1 MGSRVYAEVLSTFLL
16 RTKLYW
22 SLLILLAVGI
32 ITSPV
37 SSKGVNIFLST
48 GNLSDVLRQVSNN
61 GIVAVGMTLVIL
73 TGGIDL
79 SVGSIMALGSVLCAM
94 LLTHDERT
102 SATLLS
108 FPVLA
113 AVCAFCT
120 AWGAS
125 HLMDLRDH
133 ATGTKLSSAHRALA
147 TGLAGL
153 VAALAAWGLAA
164 AQVQSKFGV
173 IGVLIVVPAVGLAFG
188 WFNGLIITKGRL
200 QPFIVTLAMMVGVL
214 GIARVVAGQDA
225 AVHPVYTGT
234 NATEDFDILRSLLYR
249 IVPVPGLFFLAVVVL
264 SATLLR
270 VTTFGRYVYA
280 IGGNE
285 QAARLSG
292 VEVDRVKIAVYAISG
307 FLASLAGVLY
317 TAQYRQGKPDA
328 GVGMELDAIAAVV
341 IGGTSLMGGKGSIAG
356 TFVGVLI
363 FGFLSNIL
371 QLNNIDSNT
380 QLVLK
385 GGIIL
390 AAVLVQERSL
400 GDLLGLKY
408 LFSWRSDHS
417 IAARAHHDFSP
428 QQTGTPA
435 SATERQLTDHPL
447 NKGGSG
453 QHLQPSNA
461 KLDSN

>member
-1 MGSRVYAEVLSTFLL
+1 MSSRVSAEALSAFLL

-22 SLLILLAVGI
+22 SLLILLAMGI
-32 ITSPV
+32 VTSPV

-94 LLTHDERT
+94 LLTYDEQT

-108 FPVLA
+108 FPILA
-113 AVCAFCT
+113 VVCACL
-120 AWGAS
+120 AVWGAS
-125 HLMDLRDH
+125 QLMALRTRQGD
-133 ATGTKLSSAHRALA
+133 AGIPSGRRALA
-147 TGLAGL
+147 VGLAGL
-153 VAALAAWGLAA
+153 VAAAGAWWLAAS
-164 AQVQSKFGV
+164 QVPAKFGV

-188 WFNGLIITKGRL
+188 WLNGVIITKGRL

-234 NATEDFDILRSLLYR
+234 NATEDFDVLRALLYR

-264 SATLLR
+264 SAMLLR
-270 VTTFGRYVYA
+270 MTTFGRYVYA

-292 VEVDRVKIAVYAISG
+292 VAVDRVKIAVYAMSG

-385 GGIIL
+385 CGIIL

-400 GDLLGLKY
+400 GDL
-408 LFSWRSDHS
+408 FSLRRLSGARAARSDPAPPRH
-417 IAARAHHDFSP
+417 AA
-428 QQTGTPA
+428 PA
-435 SATERQLTDHPL
+435 QAAGPSAEARLADNP
-447 NKGGSG
+447 
-453 QHLQPSNA
+453 
-461 KLDSN
+461 

>member
-1 MGSRVYAEVLSTFLL
+1 LSSRVSAEALSAFLL

-32 ITSPV
+32 VTSPV

-94 LLTHDERT
+94 LLTYDEQT

-108 FPVLA
+108 FPILA
-113 AVCAFCT
+113 VVCACL
-120 AWGAS
+120 AVWGAS
-125 HLMDLRDH
+125 QLMALRTRQGD
-133 ATGTKLSSAHRALA
+133 AGIPSGRRALA
-147 TGLAGL
+147 VGLAGL
-153 VAALAAWGLAA
+153 VAAGAWWLAAS
-164 AQVQSKFGV
+164 QVPAKFGV

-188 WFNGLIITKGRL
+188 WLNGVIITKGRL

-234 NATEDFDILRSLLYR
+234 NATEDFDVLRALLYR

-264 SATLLR
+264 SAMLLR
-270 VTTFGRYVYA
+270 MTTFGRYVYA

-292 VEVDRVKIAVYAISG
+292 VAVDRVKIAVYAMSG

-400 GDLLGLKY
+400 GDL
-408 LFSWRSDHS
+408 FSLRRLSGARAARSDPAPPRH
-417 IAARAHHDFSP
+417 AA
-428 QQTGTPA
+428 PA
-435 SATERQLTDHPL
+435 QAAGPSAEARLADNP
-447 NKGGSG
+447 
-453 QHLQPSNA
+453 
-461 KLDSN
+461 

>member
-1 MGSRVYAEVLSTFLL
+1 LSSRVSAEALSAFLL

-32 ITSPV
+32 VTSPV

-94 LLTHDERT
+94 LLTYDEQT

-108 FPVLA
+108 FPILA
-113 AVCAFCT
+113 VVCACL
-120 AWGAS
+120 AVWGAS
-125 HLMDLRDH
+125 QLMALRTRQGD
-133 ATGTKLSSAHRALA
+133 AGIPSGRRALA
-147 TGLAGL
+147 VGLAGL
-153 VAALAAWGLAA
+153 VAAAGAWWLAAS
-164 AQVQSKFGV
+164 QVPAKFGV

-188 WFNGLIITKGRL
+188 WLNGVIITKGRL

-234 NATEDFDILRSLLYR
+234 NATEDFDVLRALLYR

-264 SATLLR
+264 SAMLLR
-270 VTTFGRYVYA
+270 MTTFGRYVYA

-292 VEVDRVKIAVYAISG
+292 VAVDRVKIAVYAMSG

-400 GDLLGLKY
+400 GDL
-408 LFSWRSDHS
+408 FSLRRLSGARAARSDPAPPRH
-417 IAARAHHDFSP
+417 AA
-428 QQTGTPA
+428 PA
-435 SATERQLTDHPL
+435 QAAGPSAEARLADNP
-447 NKGGSG
+447 
-453 QHLQPSNA
+453 
-461 KLDSN
+461 